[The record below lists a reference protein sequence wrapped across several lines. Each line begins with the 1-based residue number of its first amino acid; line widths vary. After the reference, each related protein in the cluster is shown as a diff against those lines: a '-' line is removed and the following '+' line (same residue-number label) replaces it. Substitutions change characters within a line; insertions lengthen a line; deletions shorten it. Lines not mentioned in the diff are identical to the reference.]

1 MDFHKLPTNSYKL
14 LEDILESDNPVRMLC
29 ARFDA
34 ASNAEDEEL
43 RAMIRDLR
51 EKGLL
56 NISWADDKPYRIVIN
71 NSARTYKERLAQYE
85 KEHHIY
91 DGNTSAP
98 VNNYSI
104 TIGDGNHIKNS
115 KIIAKENNY
124 SNDKEL
130 QKTFAEK
137 HPILISVIVSFI
149 VGFVLLFSFWK
160 DIIAWIEGWL

>member
-1 MDFHKLPTNSYKL
+1 MDFHKLSTNSYKL
-14 LEDILESDNPVRMLC
+14 LEDILESNNPVMMLC

-34 ASNAEDEEL
+34 ASNTEDEEL
-43 RAMIRDLR
+43 RAMIRELR
-51 EKGLL
+51 ENGLL
-56 NISWADDKPYRIVIN
+56 NISWADNKPYRIVIN
-71 NSARTYKERLAQYE
+71 NSARTYKERLAQHE
-85 KEHHIY
+85 NEHQIY
-91 DGNTSAP
+91 DGIIPTT

-115 KIIAKENNY
+115 KIIAKEDNC

-137 HPILISVIVSFI
+137 HPILISVIVSFV